1 MPTKSKTKAKAK
13 ATKGSLSK
21 KQLAP
26 GEASPRG
33 ARSGDEGARLLRRVL
48 QLQPAGV
55 RRRPVELLV
64 PYGGSGHRRHG
75 AREGLPVRL
84 AGGALPLA
92 REPGPAA
99 AVPDAGEIRQV
110 RAVRR
115 GDRIR
120 ATRSAAPCPA
130 VHQVQGEGR
139 RWKAPLTVGCSG
151 RPPGRSSRPIWS
163 PSSWPSPCS
172 LATCRSK

>member
-1 MPTKSKTKAKAK
+1 MTDERAVRDNADEIQDESESQGDQGEPEQEAA
-13 ATKGSLSK
+13 GP
-21 KQLAP
+21 P

-84 AGGALPLA
+84 AGGANRKA
-92 REPGPAA
+92 FS
-99 AVPDAGEIRQV
+99 
-110 RAVRR
+110 
-115 GDRIR
+115 
-120 ATRSAAPCPA
+120 RSM
-130 VHQVQGEGR
+130 
-139 RWKAPLTVGCSG
+139 
-151 RPPGRSSRPIWS
+151 
-163 PSSWPSPCS
+163 
-172 LATCRSK
+172 